1 MTRMIEQGQPQPQK
15 YEKMGTVKKMGT
27 QKLKKVPILHRD
39 HDGIHQVRALQWWK
53 STFDPS
59 LINVSPTSAVE
70 NWIQQIIKP
79 GFTSLLQVVFP
90 SSHPYFIFISQN

>member
-1 MTRMIEQGQPQPQK
+1 MK
-15 YEKMGTVKKMGT
+15 YKNFKSVGHKTTKT
-27 QKLKKVPILHRD
+27 IKLLLHRD

-59 LINVSPTSAVE
+59 LINFSPTSAVE